1 MEISLFKA
9 GFEASLECC
18 DIENNHFLQEY
29 LKLGAISQLSKWK
42 KLALRVD
49 FDEGEKIIFDLLLSL
64 KEDILRLEDSL
75 DKNKD
80 LLVLKQKGVVEDI
93 TKELHYL
100 RKELGVKDEG
110 DQEEEDYKITLLK
123 EEIQITL
130 EKQISAKITPVL
142 RTLKTME
149 HIIEDFQNEQQ
160 NRILNLEQK
169 AQSMTKLTP
178 NYDTEEQKIV
188 DLFKEGKSIEQ
199 IAKDLRI
206 GTGNVELVLKFKQ
219 LIK

>member
-1 MEISLFKA
+1 MSNDVL
-9 GFEASLECC
+9 
-18 DIENNHFLQEY
+18 Y
-29 LKLGAISQLSKWK
+29 LVFMI
-42 KLALRVD
+42 V
-49 FDEGEKIIFDLLLSL
+49 
-64 KEDILRLEDSL
+64 
-75 DKNKD
+75 
-80 LLVLKQKGVVEDI
+80 LLVAILAYMNIKDKESSAKINKLQGVVEDI

-100 RKELGVKDEG
+100 RKELGVKDEV

>member
-1 MEISLFKA
+1 MSNDVL
-9 GFEASLECC
+9 
-18 DIENNHFLQEY
+18 Y
-29 LKLGAISQLSKWK
+29 LVFVIVILIAM
-42 KLALRVD
+42 LAYMNIKER
-49 FDEGEKIIFDLLLSL
+49 ESNAKIIKLQSAI
-64 KEDILRLEDSL
+64 EDIA
-75 DKNKD
+75 
-80 LLVLKQKGVVEDI
+80 
-93 TKELHYL
+93 KELHYF
-100 RKELGVKDEG
+100 RKELGVKDEEN
-110 DQEEEDYKITLLK
+110 DEEEEDYKFTLLK
-123 EEIQITL
+123 EEVKIDL

-160 NRILNLEQK
+160 NRLLNLEQK

>member
-1 MEISLFKA
+1 MSNDVL
-9 GFEASLECC
+9 
-18 DIENNHFLQEY
+18 Y
-29 LKLGAISQLSKWK
+29 LVFMI
-42 KLALRVD
+42 V
-49 FDEGEKIIFDLLLSL
+49 
-64 KEDILRLEDSL
+64 
-75 DKNKD
+75 
-80 LLVLKQKGVVEDI
+80 LLVAILAYMNIKDKESNAKINKLQGVVEDI

-110 DQEEEDYKITLLK
+110 GQEEEDYKITLLK

>member
-1 MEISLFKA
+1 MSNDVL
-9 GFEASLECC
+9 
-18 DIENNHFLQEY
+18 Y
-29 LKLGAISQLSKWK
+29 LVFVIVILILIAM
-42 KLALRVD
+42 LAYMNIKER
-49 FDEGEKIIFDLLLSL
+49 ESNAKIIKLQSA
-64 KEDILRLEDSL
+64 I
-75 DKNKD
+75 
-80 LLVLKQKGVVEDI
+80 EDI
-93 TKELHYL
+93 TKELHYF
-100 RKELGVKDEG
+100 RKELGVKDEEN
-110 DQEEEDYKITLLK
+110 DEEEEDYKFTLLK
-123 EEIQITL
+123 EEVKIDL

-160 NRILNLEQK
+160 NRLLNLEQK

>member
-1 MEISLFKA
+1 MSNDVL
-9 GFEASLECC
+9 
-18 DIENNHFLQEY
+18 Y
-29 LKLGAISQLSKWK
+29 LVFMI
-42 KLALRVD
+42 V
-49 FDEGEKIIFDLLLSL
+49 
-64 KEDILRLEDSL
+64 
-75 DKNKD
+75 
-80 LLVLKQKGVVEDI
+80 LLVAILAYMNIKDKESNAKINKLQGVVEDI

-100 RKELGVKDEG
+100 RKELGVKDES

>member
-1 MEISLFKA
+1 MSNDVL
-9 GFEASLECC
+9 
-18 DIENNHFLQEY
+18 Y
-29 LKLGAISQLSKWK
+29 LVFMI
-42 KLALRVD
+42 V
-49 FDEGEKIIFDLLLSL
+49 
-64 KEDILRLEDSL
+64 
-75 DKNKD
+75 
-80 LLVLKQKGVVEDI
+80 LLVAILAYMNIKDKESNAKINKLQGVVEDI

-100 RKELGVKDEG
+100 RKELGVKDED

-149 HIIEDFQNEQQ
+149 YIIEDFQNEQQ

>member
-1 MEISLFKA
+1 MSNDVL
-9 GFEASLECC
+9 
-18 DIENNHFLQEY
+18 Y
-29 LKLGAISQLSKWK
+29 LVFMI
-42 KLALRVD
+42 V
-49 FDEGEKIIFDLLLSL
+49 
-64 KEDILRLEDSL
+64 
-75 DKNKD
+75 
-80 LLVLKQKGVVEDI
+80 LLVAILAYMNIKDKESSAKINKLQGVVEDI

-100 RKELGVKDEG
+100 RKELGVKYEG